1 MMKHGECGLWTKKI
15 LARYTSTYSRDSDGK
30 VQIRTLSEKEM
41 SLDIGNAATEDSG
54 SNIDVEDTQNNEIPA
69 TNIDLERALRNN
81 LEDLVSVAQLS
92 GAVQIV
98 LCVYGYRGCQC
109 GAV

>member
-1 MMKHGECGLWTKKI
+1 M
-15 LARYTSTYSRDSDGK
+15 
-30 VQIRTLSEKEM
+30 
-41 SLDIGNAATEDSG
+41 DSG